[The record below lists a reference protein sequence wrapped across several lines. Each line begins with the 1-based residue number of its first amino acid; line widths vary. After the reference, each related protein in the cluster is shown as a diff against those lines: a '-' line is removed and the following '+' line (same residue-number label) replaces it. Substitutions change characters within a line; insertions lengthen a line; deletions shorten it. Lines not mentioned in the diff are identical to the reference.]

1 MIAKTENCTV
11 VQNLEIA
18 HHIYD
23 LTVRA
28 QEITGDIWPGQFIH
42 VDCGGR
48 TLLKR
53 PISVCDVKGSELRLI
68 YEVKGEGTQNLSRI
82 RTGEQINLLGPL
94 GNGFFLKPE
103 SAKPVLVGGGIG
115 VFPLLYLAKQLKQQP
130 ISVMGFRNRSL
141 VTLETEMKEVSEKLF
156 ITTDDGTY
164 GRKGFVS
171 DILLELFEKNQAD
184 MVYACGP
191 KPMLKVLQK
200 LCSQRDIPLQVSM
213 EERMGCGIGACLTCP
228 CKVKENNEVNY
239 KSVCKCGPVFWGSEV
254 VFDD

>member
-1 MIAKTENCTV
+1 MDAKIENCTI
-11 VQNLEIA
+11 VQNRAIA
-18 HHIYD
+18 QNIYD
-23 LTVRA
+23 MTVEST
-28 QEITGDIWPGQFIH
+28 EITKDVRPGQFIH
-42 VDCGGR
+42 INCGGR

-53 PISVCDVKGSELRLI
+53 PISVCDVNGSELRLI
-68 YEVKGEGTQNLSRI
+68 YEVKGEGTKNLSQLQE
-82 RTGEQINLLGPL
+82 GEPIELLGPL
-94 GNGFFLKPE
+94 GNGFFQEQE
-103 SAKPVLVGGGIG
+103 SQKPVLVGGGIG
-115 VFPLLYLAKQLKQQP
+115 VFPLLYLAKQLKQKP
-130 ISVMGFRNRSL
+130 NSIMGFRNRSL
-141 VTLETEMKEVSEKLF
+141 ITLETEMKEVSEKLF
-156 ITTDDGTY
+156 ITTDDGSY

-171 DILLELFEKNQAD
+171 DVLLDLIEKNQAD

-254 VFDD
+254 IFDD